1 MSEVF
6 SVEESNLICVYKSER
21 RETLIK
27 DIQQSI
33 PYLNDKEMIEL
44 SNKVLAKL
52 EKITDD
58 EFSEFAFESAE

>member
-44 SNKVLAKL
+44 SNRVLAKL

-58 EFSEFAFESAE
+58 EFSEFAFEAAE

>member
-58 EFSEFAFESAE
+58 EFSEFAFVAAE